1 MFTSR
6 FGDVVRRRPFVLL
19 ALVFC
24 SATAAAPLF
33 PARAQGITTEEA
45 TDRPGSDY
53 KHLIGVATPEDC
65 RQACL
70 SEVPCAAY
78 TWVRPG
84 VQGPQPACWLKDAV
98 PRARSSRCCV
108 SGRK

>member
-1 MFTSR
+1 MSTSR
-6 FGDVVRRRPFVLL
+6 FGDVARRHPIVLL
-19 ALVFC
+19 VLASC
-24 SATAAAPLF
+24 WAAAPLGSV
-33 PARAQGITTEEA
+33 RAEGITTEEA

-70 SEVPCAAY
+70 SEVPCVAY

-84 VQGPQPACWLKDAV
+84 VQGPQAACWLKDDL
-98 PRARSSRCCV
+98 PRARPSRCCV
-108 SGRK
+108 SGHK